1 MLKPQLILRHPQLKR
16 VSTQGNSVNDVVVK
30 ILPWKHYHLFYLLQ
44 QLPVPPFRSGG
55 LCCLSRAGSV
65 GAEWVGS
72 GSGRGAPGVNPG
84 SAVLSSLT
92 TSVSSSSGEQPWH
105 HFLSVEGRCQQS
117 DPESSAGPGR
127 PPRGSR
133 APTVPPCAGTGRLP
147 EEDRTRLHVAETNP
161 LPYKESQSEST
172 TYASRE
178 QLSRAGSITRVTGGK
193 NRTTRT
199 VIRSQSISPTGL
211 VHRRGG
217 QSPRGS
223 LAPHPS
229 GVARGHVP
237 AAGRAASSSQ
247 RGAPRRTQPHARDTP
262 TGRTAGVPSRVPP
275 VRTRAAPEGVV
286 SQRWRRRGRGAGG
299 L

>member
-1 MLKPQLILRHPQLKR
+1 M
-16 VSTQGNSVNDVVVK
+16 
-30 ILPWKHYHLFYLLQ
+30 
-44 QLPVPPFRSGG
+44 
-55 LCCLSRAGSV
+55 
-65 GAEWVGS
+65 GS
-72 GSGRGAPGVNPG
+72 GSGRGAPGVNPA

-92 TSVSSSSGEQPWH
+92 ISVSSSSAEQPWH

-147 EEDRTRLHVAETNP
+147 EEDRTHLHVAETNP

-223 LAPHPS
+223 LA
-229 GVARGHVP
+229 
-237 AAGRAASSSQ
+237 AASQGRGQ
-247 RGAPRRTQPHARDTP
+247 RARARRSARCQLLPAWGSEEDTAPRPRHPDRADGRRPEPRT
-262 TGRTAGVPSRVPP
+262 SRENPGCP
-275 VRTRAAPEGVV
+275 
-286 SQRWRRRGRGAGG
+286 
-299 L
+299 